1 MEEYNVKIILLFV
14 WKNIIYKN
22 EASISKEK
30 PKQGQKMLL
39 YCFPT
44 TYPMLSEVKRLRGKT
59 QLQYDPDQNK
69 DNDQR
74 KGYVKFRN

>member
-1 MEEYNVKIILLFV
+1 MEEYNIKMKLYFEG
-14 WKNIIYKN
+14 KTQ
-22 EASISKEK
+22 ARS
-30 PKQGQKMLL
+30 KMLL

-59 QLQYDPDQNK
+59 QLQYDLDQNK

-74 KGYVKFRN
+74 KGYVKFRNRHNQILESLSSPS

>member
-44 TYPMLSEVKRLRGKT
+44 TYPIQSAVKR
-59 QLQYDPDQNK
+59 
-69 DNDQR
+69 
-74 KGYVKFRN
+74 